1 MRVCVR
7 RIFLR
12 TKNVFLRT
20 RKNTCLFEITLY
32 FVDGIEYS
40 FDAMY
45 LPSILW
51 VDLQLEGS
59 KGKPVILC
67 GPFGINK
74 TVNLNCATNSP
85 SEKILHY

>member
-1 MRVCVR
+1 MNYTGDNYLDET
-7 RIFLR
+7 IYL
-12 TKNVFLRT
+12 L
-20 RKNTCLFEITLY
+20 
-32 FVDGIEYS
+32 DSIEYT

-85 SEKILHY
+85 RKNYSLHYY